1 MHSKWNIFLIVSIL
15 AASTSLGILIGIQSS
30 KAQKKVIKVS
40 QDNTESPQTKKLI
53 GNLRGLEELK
63 SILEAS
69 EATGS
74 PKVRKVIINVPAN
87 LPEHFRLLEAS
98 RTAIREFFLI
108 SDRESL
114 DLENL
119 NSSPAPDLESPEG
132 KKAKLTNGGT
142 IALRIKRI
150 KDKKFDRAAAE
161 LIIKNHNIVGFEDVT
176 KIEFDTQ

>member
-1 MHSKWNIFLIVSIL
+1 MNSKWNIFLIISIL
-15 AASTSLGILIGIQSS
+15 IGSTSLGVLIGIQSG
-30 KAQKKVIKVS
+30 KAQKKMILS
-40 QDNTESPQTKKLI
+40 QDSAESPQTKKLI

-63 SILEAS
+63 AVLETS

-74 PKVRKVIINVPAN
+74 PKTRKVTINVPAN

-114 DLENL
+114 DLDNL
-119 NSSPAPDLESPEG
+119 TNSPAPDLESPEG

-142 IALRIKRI
+142 IALRIKRV
-150 KDKKFDRAAAE
+150 KDKKLDRAAAE
-161 LIIKNHNIVGFEDVT
+161 LIIKNHNTIGYEDVT

>member
-119 NSSPAPDLESPEG
+119 NSSP
-132 KKAKLTNGGT
+132 
-142 IALRIKRI
+142 LRIKRI